1 MQMKKSIKNETLENN
16 YKLLESGFRRQ
27 KHKNA
32 QLADELQHHKN
43 KHSDLRQAL
52 KDQEIEAR
60 RIEELVGLVGEL
72 RKDLENQ
79 KNLHHQTKHFDDR
92 FDEVLDALVKME
104 KRLHSGAKNRTE
116 RILKSI
122 ADLNDLLDTMDIPE
136 KFKLLKDMLKDYR
149 NFMIAKTD
157 PNDEFYFVPS
167 GYKAPEVTV
176 KSTGMET
183 GTENLYVNNPRKK
196 KIKKVREGLYGY
208 VPVHH
213 YVEQG
218 PRYQTIK
225 IKKKKVYEDYDL
237 VITSKP
243 EELAVK
249 HSKQLLKSLS
259 ITY

>member
-1 MQMKKSIKNETLENN
+1 MPRYCLLE
-16 YKLLESGFRRQ
+16 YKLIF
-27 KHKNA
+27 
-32 QLADELQHHKN
+32 QLNNGLIYGIK
-43 KHSDLRQAL
+43 
-52 KDQEIEAR
+52 IE
-60 RIEELVGLVGEL
+60 
-72 RKDLENQ
+72 KC
-79 KNLHHQTKHFDDR
+79 
-92 FDEVLDALVKME
+92 
-104 KRLHSGAKNRTE
+104 
-116 RILKSI
+116 SI
-122 ADLNDLLDTMDIPE
+122 RYAAYPN
-136 KFKLLKDMLKDYR
+136 YR

-196 KIKKVREGLYGY
+196 KSKKVREGLYGY

-213 YVEQG
+213 YVEHG